1 MTRDSSDGFTDLH
14 SHLVPG
20 VDDGSRTLDD
30 AREALRKLWMAGVRT
45 VVTTPHLDGSLTHDA
60 ERLGERLE
68 KVDRAFLSLRTM
80 AASEFPG
87 MSLFRGHEVMLDIPD
102 PKVSDTRLRMADT
115 RYILVEWPGLSV
127 PPSTLPVLRRL
138 MDLGVKP
145 IIAHPERYRELDRE
159 VRIPGEWKEAGAL
172 LQVNYGSLV
181 GQYGDLPRRRAS
193 VLLERGWVDLLASDF
208 HGRPHLSPALLEARR
223 VLLEEGGGGQ
233 FGLLAGVN
241 PSRVLRDE
249 DPIPVPPLAVK
260 SGLWQRVL
268 KALRP
273 SMSR

>member
-1 MTRDSSDGFTDLH
+1 VTKDSPDGFTDLH

-20 VDDGSRTLDD
+20 VDDGSRSLED
-30 AREALRKLWMAGVRT
+30 AREGLKKLWMAGVRT

-60 ERLGERLE
+60 GRLGEKLE
-68 KVDRAFLSLRTM
+68 TVDQAFRSLQNM
-80 AASEFPG
+80 ATAEFPG
-87 MSLFRGHEVMLDIPD
+87 MALHQGYEVMLDIPD
-102 PKVSDTRLRMADT
+102 PDLADSRLRMADT
-115 RYILVEWPGLSV
+115 RYMLVEWPGLSV

-138 MDLGVKP
+138 MDLEVKP

-159 VRIPGEWKEAGAL
+159 VRIPGEWKDAGAL

-181 GQYGDLPRRRAS
+181 GRYGDLPRRRALL
-193 VLLERGWVDLLASDF
+193 LLERGWVDLLASDF
-208 HGRPHLSPALLEARR
+208 HGRPNLSPKLLEARR
-223 VLLEEGGGGQ
+223 ILLEEGGGGQ

-241 PSRVLRDE
+241 PGRILRNE
-249 DPIPVPPLAVK
+249 DPIPVPPLTVR

-273 SMSR
+273 RGSR